1 MRRTILTAAIYL
13 AVAIAVMAVWE
24 AAVQAA
30 RPILGDFG

>member
-1 MRRTILTAAIYL
+1 MRRTILTAVIYL

-30 RPILGDFG
+30 RPFVGDIG